1 VIPHFLLC
9 ISVSQCY
16 RLLFKHFLDLQ
27 LEGDSQFRESKLLEV
42 LMRDALKIEID
53 EEMVCGIEHHMKDM
67 FTEALLCAHF

>member
-1 VIPHFLLC
+1 
-9 ISVSQCY
+9 
-16 RLLFKHFLDLQ
+16 

-53 EEMVCGIEHHMKDM
+53 EEMVCGIEHQMKDM